1 MTPEKLCQELGAYYD
16 RPLST
21 PQAKP
26 IVKHIDQY
34 PYERVR
40 ELYDLIVNT
49 CESMPRL
56 SRIKDLAEQLG
67 SITKVGCP
75 KCNFTGFTEAKTEV
89 RTHNQ
94 SSQSGEIVE
103 VNDQYL
109 YVAMCPCH
117 PGR

>member
-16 RPLST
+16 RPLSA

-26 IVKHIDQY
+26 IVKHIDKY
-34 PYERVR
+34 PFEKVR

-56 SRIKDLAEQLG
+56 SRIKDLAEQIG
-67 SITKVGCP
+67 SINKVGCP
-75 KCNFTGFTEAKTEV
+75 KCDWTGFLEV
-89 RTHNQ
+89 RTKILRE
-94 SSQSGEIVE
+94 SG
-103 VNDQYL
+103 DTPHDRAFT
-109 YVAMCPCH
+109 YVAMCECH